1 MDVQDLEQFE
11 AFSNLSD
18 KKNICADEWMVI
30 VLVFYRRSDG
40 VLSKLLSKLV
50 EVLLLDIND
59 ILFSIYGREK
69 ANILHM

>member
-1 MDVQDLEQFE
+1 M
-11 AFSNLSD
+11 
-18 KKNICADEWMVI
+18 
-30 VLVFYRRSDG
+30 RSDG